1 MKVFEVMGPQQE
13 LNVVRDDPRKTTL
26 VDPKTKVQ
34 TIIPKDPKKPGM
46 IAKDKQGKL
55 TLDTQTTGSVDKTI
69 RPGQKVTVG
78 PQ

>member
-1 MKVFEVMGPQQE
+1 MKVFEVMAPQE

-55 TLDTQTTGSVDKTI
+55 TLDTKTTGPVDNSI

>member
-13 LNVVRDDPRKTTL
+13 LNVVKDDPKQTTL

>member
-1 MKVFEVMGPQQE
+1 MKVFEVMGQQE
-13 LNVVRDDPRKTTL
+13 LNVVKDDPKKTTL

-55 TLDTQTTGSVDKTI
+55 TLDTKTTGTVDNSI